1 MVLGLLCVIGTSPF
15 LAQSIAIF
23 ESLGFR
29 VLGLPL
35 IGVLGLGFRSPFGVG
50 RSVGFTLCLESK
62 FRVQSVGFTLV
73 KGLGF
78 RVQSVGFTL
87 RNRHQRPSWLEAKSF
102 AMKSTESCLSFSCQ
116 ERSSSSA
123 ISSWLL
129 GSGQRHRLKQ
139 KSSETTLAPLMR
151 HDALRYTGCRV

>member
-1 MVLGLLCVIGTSPF
+1 MRVLGLLCVIGTSPF

-23 ESLGFR
+23 K
-29 VLGLPL
+29 
-35 IGVLGLGFRSPFGVG
+35 
-50 RSVGFTLCLESK
+50 K
-62 FRVQSVGFTLV
+62 FRVQSVWFTLSHFR
-73 KGLGF
+73 KF
-78 RVQSVGFTL
+78 RVQSVWFTL

-116 ERSSSSA
+116 ARSSSSA
-123 ISSWLL
+123 ISCWLL

-151 HDALRYTGCRV
+151 HDALRYTGCRIKGLGLGPRLPHKWVQD